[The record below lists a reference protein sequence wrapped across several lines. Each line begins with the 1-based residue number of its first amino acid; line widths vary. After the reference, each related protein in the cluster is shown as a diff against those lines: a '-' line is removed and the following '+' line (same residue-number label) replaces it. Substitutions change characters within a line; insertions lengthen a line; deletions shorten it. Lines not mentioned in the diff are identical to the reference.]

1 MSTAAPALACA
12 AAALVL
18 TGRRRETPEPV
29 SEEPSGEVRVAAERW
44 TGWRLGVV
52 VGVLGLAVALVVGG
66 LPGIVVGVVA
76 AIGARQGVRK
86 LEPAHRKRIRE
97 ERLTEL
103 PLLLDLLA
111 VCLRAGMP
119 LVGAVEA
126 VAEVLGGPFRR
137 DLATV
142 AGLLRLGSPPAAAWA
157 ALADDPDL
165 APIARAAGRS
175 AESGSKLAGAF
186 ERLAAER
193 RAALAAAGEAAAR
206 RAGVIAMAP
215 LGLCFLPAFVCLG
228 LVPIV
233 LSLAGKVL
241 P

>member
-1 MSTAAPALACA
+1 MSAAPALACA
-12 AAALVL
+12 ATAVML
-18 TGRRRETPEPV
+18 TGPARAAGTDLPRRDV
-29 SEEPSGEVRVAAERW
+29 QVRW
-44 TGWRLGVV
+44 TGWRLGAVS
-52 VGVLGLAVALVVGG
+52 GGLGLMVAFLLGG
-66 LPGIVVGVVA
+66 LVGALAGVA
-76 AIGARQGVRK
+76 AAVGAHRGITK
-86 LEPAHRKRIRE
+86 LEPGGLRRARE
-97 ERLTEL
+97 QRLTGL
-103 PLLLDLLA
+103 PLVLDLLA

-119 LVGAVEA
+119 LVGALDA
-126 VAEVLGGPFRR
+126 VAEVHGGPFRR

-142 AGLLRLGSPPAAAWA
+142 AGLLRLGSPPEAAWA

-165 APIARAAGRS
+165 VPVARAAERS

-193 RAALAAAGEAAAR
+193 RAELAAAGEAAAR
-206 RAGVIAMAP
+206 KAGVVAMAP

-233 LSLAGKVL
+233 LSLAGTVL